1 MSACFVLSHNNAR
14 EGAPTQCAKLA
25 CALHRSGCFS
35 KVFLCALRAG
45 VNPDTS
51 IAVIGIHDL
60 AARVRSILDTGHEVR
75 VIFSTVICTRL
86 ASMFRIIV
94 GREKGLRLVGLVHE
108 VRNETFSWVLP
119 KHLSGLDRISFV
131 ARYTADS
138 YGPEY
143 VSAETRTVIP
153 NWLSPAEMALV
164 DATPEDRT
172 RPIVLSVGVVG
183 THKGHLHAAMA
194 VAKLR
199 IKFPEYRHVI
209 VGHVYNEDYAA
220 QVKAASPGAIEL
232 VGPVDRAEVI
242 RLMRT
247 CRVFLHGSPMESCC
261 LSVMEAMCCGCPV
274 VAARVGG
281 IPEEVTDGED
291 GLLYEFDDHEAC
303 CALLEKLAASEELRA
318 RLGGAAR
325 RTVDERF
332 REEDKVD
339 AYRALLLG

>member
-1 MSACFVLSHNNAR
+1 MSACFVVSHNNAR

-35 KVFLCALRAG
+35 KVFLCALSAG
-45 VNPDTS
+45 ANPDPS
-51 IAVIGIHDL
+51 IAVIRFHDL
-60 AARVRSILDTGHEVR
+60 AARARAILDTGQEVR
-75 VIFSTVICTRL
+75 VVFSTVICTRL
-86 ASMFRIIV
+86 AGAFRTIV
-94 GREKGLRLVGLVHE
+94 GREAGMRLVGLVHE

-119 KHLSGLDRISFV
+119 KHLSGLDRIAFV
-131 ARYTADS
+131 ATYTADS

-143 VSAETRTVIP
+143 APGEARAVIH
-153 NWLSPAEMALV
+153 NWLSPAEKELV
-164 DATPEDRT
+164 DSTPEDRS

-183 THKGHLHAAMA
+183 KHKGHLHAAMA

-199 IKFPEYRHVI
+199 LRYPDYRHVV
-209 VGHVYNEDYAA
+209 VGHVYDEDYAE
-220 QVKAASPGAIEL
+220 QVKAASPGAVEL
-232 VGPVDRAEVI
+232 LGPADRAEVV

-291 GLLYEFDDHEAC
+291 GLLYEFGDHGAC
-303 CALLEKLAASEELRA
+303 CDLLERLAASEELRA

-325 RTVDERF
+325 KTVDERF
-332 REEDKVD
+332 REQDKVD